1 MNRTQVVSR
10 PCPDTKI
17 ASGVAPDVAR
27 RKMKVTLRIFLSLF
41 LGLFV
46 LILSSMISSINV
58 LVLLRKSYSWLP
70 LTHTVMLTISFIL
83 IYLLSKGKIS
93 IYGLRMIEIKHLKQ
107 SILAGSVGGIIVG
120 GLSLLLPVSGFDFMK
135 EFSLLQVVIF
145 VWVCASISEEFLTR
159 GLVQGF
165 LAPLTKYRFRIFNF
179 HISIPILVAALFFG
193 FMHMGLLTMQVD
205 KFTVFAVVFFGIILG
220 IIAGYYRE
228 ISGSIIPA
236 IVIHMLF
243 NVWGTILGSLSR

>member
-1 MNRTQVVSR
+1 
-10 PCPDTKI
+10 
-17 ASGVAPDVAR
+17 
-27 RKMKVTLRIFLSLF
+27 MKVTLRILLSLF

-46 LILSSMISSINV
+46 LAASSMISFINA
-58 LVLLRKSYSWLP
+58 LALLGKSYPWLP
-70 LTHTVMLTISFIL
+70 FTHTAMLTISLIL

-93 IYGLRMIEIKHLKQ
+93 TYGLKMIKIEQLKQ
-107 SILAGSVGGIIVG
+107 SILVGSVGGVIIG
-120 GLSLLLPVSGFDFMK
+120 SLSLLLPMSGFDFAK
-135 EFSLLQVVIF
+135 EFSLFQVVIF
-145 VWVCASISEEFLTR
+145 VWVYASISEEFLTR

-165 LAPLTKYRFRIFNF
+165 LAPLTRYRFRIFNF